1 MMKIKICYKS
11 YVFIKVLRA
20 KLTGTWEGGGIG
32 GKNIDNKFLIINAF
46 PHPLPLREGLTIS
59 SS

>member
-20 KLTGTWEGGGIG
+20 KLTGTRIG
-32 GKNIDNKFLIINAF
+32 VGLGEENLDNNFLITNEF
-46 PHPLPLREGLTIS
+46 LHPLP
-59 SS
+59 